1 MTRDSLPPGL
11 PRPLRLYIAAVAVAG
26 AAWMARLWVDVDWDA
41 EIALRTGFFVVLV
54 IVSGS
59 FPLPVAPKVKAD
71 VTTAALFGA
80 ALLLPAGAAAAGG
93 AVAVVAYTFLI
104 RYWGDRLR
112 LPWYKYP
119 FNGAATGI
127 YVGVTAFLF
136 HHLSADGGLLTP
148 AIVPAAALMY
158 MANTALVTGAAFL
171 QIGISPLRFWWM
183 GTKENGPAE
192 LSLLA
197 FGFLGALA
205 YHGSAWTVLA
215 LFIPVAVIYMAFSRL
230 ARTNAQLVEASA
242 KLEEMQGR
250 LVSNSKLASIGAMSL
265 DMAHQVKNPLA
276 ILLGRLEMLKDRIG
290 PGSAPNR
297 DLEIAMDAGWRLQ
310 ELVQS
315 FTDVGR
321 RKFVEVD
328 LSALLSEAF
337 GIAGLRVD
345 IKADSTWDCQ
355 EGLPRVMGN
364 PVLIRE
370 ALSNIYCNALEA
382 TKEGSLIS
390 TSAHSMG
397 GHVVVRIRDDGVG
410 ISEAAKAHLF
420 EPFQSTKAN
429 GTGLGMF
436 ASRHILELH
445 RGSLTV
451 ESERGRGTTVTITLP
466 AMVPA
471 QRSRA
476 GYIDSRPPVP
486 SK

>member
-1 MTRDSLPPGL
+1 MTQNSLSPGL
-11 PRPLRLYIAAVAVAG
+11 PRLLRLYIAAVAVAG
-26 AAWMARLWVDVDWDA
+26 VAWMVRLWADVDWDA
-41 EIALRTGFFVVLV
+41 ETILRTGFFTILVV
-54 IVSGS
+54 ISGS
-59 FPLPVAPKVKAD
+59 FPLSVAPKVKAD

-80 ALLLPAGAAAAGG
+80 ALLLPPGASALAGAVG
-93 AVAVVAYTFLI
+93 VVAYTFLI

-127 YVGVTAFLF
+127 YVGVASVLF

-158 MANTALVTGAAFL
+158 MANTALVTGAACL
-171 QIGISPLRFWWM
+171 QMGISPLRFWWM

-192 LSLLA
+192 LGLLA

-205 YHGSAWTVLA
+205 YHDSAWTVLA
-215 LFIPVAVIYMAFSRL
+215 LFVPVAVIYMAFSRL
-230 ARTNAQLVEASA
+230 ARTNAQLVEANA

-276 ILLGRLEMLKDRIG
+276 ILLGRLEMLKDRFG
-290 PGSAPNR
+290 PGSALKR
-297 DLEIAMDAGWRLQ
+297 QLEIAMDAGWRID

-315 FTDVGR
+315 FREMGR

-328 LSALLSEAF
+328 LAALLSEAF
-337 GIAGLRVD
+337 GIAGLRAESKVEP
-345 IKADSTWDCQ
+345 TWDYQ

-370 ALSNIYCNALEA
+370 ALSNIYSNSLEA
-382 TKEGSLIS
+382 TNGESLIS
-390 TSAHSMG
+390 TSAYSMG
-397 GHVVVRIRDDGVG
+397 GQVVVRIRDDGVG
-410 ISEAAKAHLF
+410 ISNAVMAHLF
-420 EPFQSTKAN
+420 EPFQSTKAE

-436 ASRHILELH
+436 ASRHILEMH

-451 ESERGRGTTVTITLP
+451 ESEQGRGTTVTISLP
-466 AMVPA
+466 AVVPA
-471 QRSRA
+471 EESRA
-476 GYIDSRPPVP
+476 GYIDSRPRVP